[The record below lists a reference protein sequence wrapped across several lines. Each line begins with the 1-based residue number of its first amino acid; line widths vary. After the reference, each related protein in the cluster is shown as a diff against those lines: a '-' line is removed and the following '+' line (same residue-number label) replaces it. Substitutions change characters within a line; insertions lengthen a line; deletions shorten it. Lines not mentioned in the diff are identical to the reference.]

1 MHLPLLVRSL
11 KQKVCLVEL
20 VQVSYIDQP
29 CHCCRILKS
38 QPFRKAWF
46 SNVGVVLNFIKKK
59 SCRPEFPFPFEDQLT
74 FLSSPS
80 DATVNKGKKGKNNT
94 TERFSVKE
102 ENAMICFPQKKRE
115 CHDTSSNLQVTS
127 RPPFLQVQSKIFMRK
142 PDVITAGSLKGSPN
156 NAFQITAGILF

>member
-80 DATVNKGKKGKNNT
+80 DATVNKSKKGKNNT

-102 ENAMICFPQKKRE
+102 ENAMICFPQKKKE
-115 CHDTSSNLQVTS
+115 NVMILAVTCKSLPGLLSCKYRAKISCES
-127 RPPFLQVQSKIFMRK
+127 RI
-142 PDVITAGSLKGSPN
+142 
-156 NAFQITAGILF
+156 

>member
-102 ENAMICFPQKKRE
+102 ENAMICFPQKKK
-115 CHDTSSNLQVTS
+115 NVMILAVTC
-127 RPPFLQVQSKIFMRK
+127 K
-142 PDVITAGSLKGSPN
+142 SLPGLLLSCKYRAKFPCE
-156 NAFQITAGILF
+156 IRM